1 MDKKRHDHAE
11 IASTLVVSKA
21 APAPG
26 TAPQAA
32 PKLGEILVAQGKI
45 TQEQLTIA
53 LERQKT
59 TGRRLGEE
67 LVKAGFVKRAVV
79 SRALRIQRRIVFGA
93 MTMLAATTIVPDG
106 NTAAV
111 QSQIA
116 VTAFVPAQT
125 VANLVQQRSEI
136 ARLR

>member
-11 IASTLVVSKA
+11 IASAPVVSKA

-59 TGRRLGEE
+59 TGSSLGEA
-67 LVKAGFVKRAVV
+67 LVKAGSVKRAVV

-93 MTMLAATTIVPDG
+93 LTTLAASSIIPTVDAATTR
-106 NTAAV
+106 
-111 QSQIA
+111 SQIA

-125 VANLVQQRSEI
+125 VGQLVQQ
-136 ARLR
+136 